1 MKLKKKTKKVLIG
14 IIIVLLIALLGFVVY
29 KYYSTKNPEVKE
41 AKIVSKIDEYGYKLK
56 ENKPKAYKD
65 MFKDLEEIL
74 KADKVDE
81 EAYVKKISEMFIYDF
96 YSLDDKD
103 AKTDIGGVD
112 FVYSKVLENFLQ
124 NAQNTYYKYV
134 ESNIYNNRNQ
144 KLPIVKD
151 IEITEVNTKPFAYGE
166 ETDEKAY
173 EVVVKWDYTDTAFAT
188 YQKSGKLIFIH
199 DGIKLSLVE
208 LQ

>member
-1 MKLKKKTKKVLIG
+1 MKLKKKFKKILIG
-14 IIIVLLIALLGFVVY
+14 IVIVLLLLVLAFFVY
-29 KYYSTKNPEVKE
+29 KSFSPEQKEVKE
-41 AKIVSKIDEYGYKLK
+41 AKIVSKIDNYGYKLK

-65 MFKDLEEIL
+65 MFKELEEIL
-74 KADKVDE
+74 KEDKVDE

-112 FVYSKVLENFLQ
+112 FVYNGVLENFLQ
-124 NAQNTYYKYV
+124 NAQNTFYKYV
-134 ESNIYNNRNQ
+134 ESNIYGNRTQ

-151 IEITEVNTKPFAYGE
+151 IEVKECTQAPFAYGE
-166 ETDEKAY
+166 KTDEKAY
-173 EVVVKWDYTDTAFAT
+173 SVKVSWDYTDSDFST
-188 YQKSGKLIFIH
+188 YQKEATLKFIH
-199 DGIKLSLVE
+199 DGKKLSLVE

>member
-1 MKLKKKTKKVLIG
+1 MKLKKKTKRVFIG
-14 IIIVLLIALLGFVVY
+14 IIIVLLLVLLGFVVY
-29 KYYSTKNPEVKE
+29 KFYQANNNEVKE
-41 AKIVSKIDEYGYKLK
+41 VKVVSKIDKYGYTLK

-65 MFKDLEEIL
+65 MFKELEEIL
-74 KADKVDE
+74 GKDKVDE

-96 YSLDDKD
+96 YSLDDKA

-112 FVYSKVLENFLQ
+112 FIYSGTLENFLQ

-134 ESNIYNNRNQ
+134 ESNIYNNRKQ

-151 IEITEVNTKPFAYGE
+151 IEITSVGQKAFAYGNK
-166 ETDEKAY
+166 TDEKAY
-173 EVVVKWDYTDTAFAT
+173 EVSVNWDYTDTSFGT
-188 YQKSGKLIFIH
+188 YQKEAKLIFIH
-199 DGIKLSLVE
+199 DDIKLSLVE

>member
-1 MKLKKKTKKVLIG
+1 MKLKKKFKKILIG
-14 IIIVLLIALLGFVVY
+14 IVIVLLLLVLAFFVY
-29 KYYSTKNPEVKE
+29 KSFSPEQKEVKE
-41 AKIVSKIDEYGYKLK
+41 AKIVSKIDNYGYKLK

-65 MFKDLEEIL
+65 MFKELEEIL
-74 KADKVDE
+74 KEDEVDE

-112 FVYSKVLENFLQ
+112 FVYNGVLENFLQ
-124 NAQNTYYKYV
+124 NAQNTFYKYV
-134 ESNIYNNRNQ
+134 ESNIYGNRTQ

-151 IEITEVNTKPFAYGE
+151 IEVKEATQAPFAYGE
-166 ETDEKAY
+166 KTDEKAY
-173 EVVVKWDYTDTAFAT
+173 SVKVSWDYTDPDFAT
-188 YQKSGKLIFIH
+188 YQKEATLKFIH
-199 DGIKLSLVE
+199 DGKKLSLVE

>member
-1 MKLKKKTKKVLIG
+1 MKKKTKNIIIG
-14 IIIVLLIALLGFVVY
+14 VVIVLLLGLLAFVVY
-29 KYYSTKNPEVKE
+29 KAVKPEQQEVKE
-41 AKIVSKIDEYGYKLK
+41 VKIVSHIEDYGYKLK

-65 MFKDLEEIL
+65 MFKELEDIL
-74 KADKVDE
+74 KEKEVDE

-112 FVYSKVLENFLQ
+112 FVYDDTRENFLQ

-134 ESNIYNNRNQ
+134 ESNIYGNRHQ

-151 IEITEVNTKPFAYGE
+151 IEIKNVEQAPFAYGDQ
-166 ETDEKAY
+166 TDDKAY
-173 EVVVKWDYTDTAFAT
+173 TVTVSWDYTDAEFST
-188 YQKSGKLIFIH
+188 YQKSAVLKFIH
-199 DGIKLSLVE
+199 QDKKLCLVE